1 MVWLG
6 AAKELIPTQRYPVFA
21 VDGCS
26 KGCALKWLAE
36 HGVAAEDSYIVT

>member
-6 AAKELIPTQRYPVFA
+6 AAKEINPTQRYPVFA

-26 KGCALKWLAE
+26 KGCALRWLAE
-36 HGVAAEDSYIVT
+36 HGITAERSYIV